1 MYAPNAKKALHSS
14 TTSVLMIPKDA
25 IMSDQMA
32 SANDVKINMYI
43 LAFNVSLRILLCLDA
58 ISMMLKQN
66 AMHVKVASNT
76 TNINVF

>member
-1 MYAPNAKKALHSS
+1 
-14 TTSVLMIPKDA
+14 MIPKDA